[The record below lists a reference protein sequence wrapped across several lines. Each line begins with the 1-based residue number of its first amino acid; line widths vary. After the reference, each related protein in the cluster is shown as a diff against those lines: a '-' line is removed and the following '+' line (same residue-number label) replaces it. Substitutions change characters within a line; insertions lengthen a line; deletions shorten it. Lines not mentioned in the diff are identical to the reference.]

1 MIESH
6 GIFDENEKS
15 VIVIL
20 IRVFVYMFVYLKD
33 SKTKKNEKK
42 ADQGL
47 TTIKRILKYTHN

>member
-6 GIFDENEKS
+6 DSEDENENSYSYKS
-15 VIVIL
+15 
-20 IRVFVYMFVYLKD
+20 FVYMFVYLKD

>member
-1 MIESH
+1 
-6 GIFDENEKS
+6 
-15 VIVIL
+15 
-20 IRVFVYMFVYLKD
+20 MFVYLKD